1 MSIAFDH
8 HAAFETRID
17 SIVRLA
23 GYHFR
28 QLGPEAREE
37 AIQNTLALA
46 WKFFLRLV
54 EQGKADQENV
64 VSQMIGF
71 AIKHTKMGRSLV
83 GTDHKRPKDVI
94 DYAKRRMRGVAIEPM
109 EIDHYIGKSASVPD
123 SAAFRIDTPAFLA
136 TLSERDRGI
145 ALDLATGMG
154 TTEAA
159 HKWSL
164 SPGAISQFRTRFK
177 AWYDQFHGEA

>member
-1 MSIAFDH
+1 MSILLDP
-8 HAAFETRID
+8 HAAFETHID

-46 WKFFLRLV
+46 WKFFLRLAD
-54 EQGKADQENV
+54 QGKADQENV

-71 AIKHTKMGRSLV
+71 AIKHTKMGRSIV
-83 GTDHKRPKDVI
+83 GTDRKRPKDVI
-94 DYAKRRMRGVAIEPM
+94 DYARRRMRGVSIEPT
-109 EIDHYIGKSASVPD
+109 DLNCHIGKSASVPD
-123 SAAFRIDTPAFLA
+123 AAAFRIDTPTFLA

-145 ALDLATGMG
+145 ALDLASGLG
-154 TTEAA
+154 TSEVARS
-159 HKWSL
+159 WSV
-164 SPGAISQFRTRFK
+164 SPAAISQFRTRFK
-177 AWYDQFHGEA
+177 KWYEQFHGEA

>member
-23 GYHFR
+23 GHHFR

-54 EQGKADQENV
+54 EQGKAEQENV
-64 VSQMIGF
+64 ISQMIGF
-71 AIKHTKMGRSLV
+71 AIKHTKVGRSLV
-83 GTDHKRPKDVI
+83 GTDRKRPKDVL
-94 DYAKRRMRGVAIEPM
+94 DYAKRRMRGVAM
-109 EIDHYIGKSASVPD
+109 ESMDVGQYIG
-123 SAAFRIDTPAFLA
+123 
-136 TLSERDRGI
+136 
-145 ALDLATGMG
+145 
-154 TTEAA
+154 
-159 HKWSL
+159 
-164 SPGAISQFRTRFK
+164 
-177 AWYDQFHGEA
+177 